1 MSEFQQY
8 QFQTIDQPLTETQR
22 KEVSSWSSRSSA
34 SSTSV
39 TFTYHYG
46 DFPKDEEKVLAEFF
60 DAMLYVAN
68 WGTKKLMFRFPK
80 DIVDKDAISQYAIHP
95 KYAESYLNMY
105 IKDKFIIL
113 DINLSD
119 EEGGGWIDDDE
130 YQLSDLIPLREQII
144 NGDYRCLMMAWL
156 KIAEE
161 DVEMEKDD
169 YEEEEY
175 EENILPPI
183 PAGMK
188 KLNATLTAFQTF
200 FEIGDDV
207 LAEVASKSP
216 SLTKKKLDYT
226 KLLSKLSTKEKDDF
240 LLRLVNGEPRLDVKF
255 RKLLE
260 GLIKPT

>member
-8 QFQTIDQPLTETQR
+8 QFQTIDQPLTDAQR
-22 KEVSSWSSRSSA
+22 KEVSSWSSRASA

-46 DFPKDEEKVLAEFF
+46 DFPKNEEKVLAEFF

-80 DIVDKDAISQYAIHP
+80 GIVDEDAISQYAIHP
-95 KYAESYLNMY
+95 KYAESSLNIY
-105 IKDKFIIL
+105 SKGKFTIL
-113 DINLSD
+113 DMNLSD
-119 EEGGGWIDDDE
+119 DDGGGWIDDDD
-130 YQLSDLIPLREQII
+130 YQLSDFISLREQII

-156 KIAEE
+156 KIAQE
-161 DVEMEKDD
+161 DVEMEKED
-169 YEEEEY
+169 YEE

-200 FEIGDDV
+200 FEIDDDV
-207 LAEVASKSP
+207 LAAVAKKSP
-216 SLTKKKLDYT
+216 SLTKKKLDYA
-226 KLLSKLSTKEKDDF
+226 KLLSKLSAKEKDDF

-260 GLIKPT
+260 SLTKST

>member
-34 SSTSV
+34 SSTSI

-46 DFPKDEEKVLAEFF
+46 DFSRDEEKVLAEFF

-68 WGTKKLMFRFPK
+68 WGTKRLMFRFPK
-80 DIVDKDAISQYAIHP
+80 SIVDKKALALYTIAPQYAV
-95 KYAESYLNMY
+95 SYLKFY
-105 IKDKFIIL
+105 DRGKFIIL
-113 DINLSD
+113 DMNLSD
-119 EEGGGWIDDDE
+119 EEGEGWIDDDE

-156 KIAEE
+156 KIAQE
-161 DVEMEKDD
+161 DVEMEKDE
-169 YEEEEY
+169 YGEEEY
-175 EENILPPI
+175 IENVLPPI
-183 PAGMK
+183 PAGLK
-188 KLNATLTAFQTF
+188 KLNATLTAFEEF
-200 FEIGDDV
+200 FEIDEDILADV
-207 LAEVASKSP
+207 VKQSP
-216 SLTKKKLDYT
+216 SLTKKKLDYA

>member
-8 QFQTIDQPLTETQR
+8 QFQTIDQPLTEPQR

-80 DIVDKDAISQYAIHP
+80 GIVDEDAISQYAIHP
-95 KYAESYLNMY
+95 EYAESSLNIY
-105 IKDKFIIL
+105 SKGKFTIL
-113 DINLSD
+113 DMNLSD
-119 EEGGGWIDDDE
+119 DDGGGWIDDDE
-130 YQLSDLIPLREQII
+130 YQLSDFIPLREQII

-156 KIAEE
+156 KIAQE
-161 DVEMEKDD
+161 DVEMEKDE

-175 EENILPPI
+175 IENVLPPI
-183 PAGMK
+183 PAGLK
-188 KLNATLTAFQTF
+188 KLNAPLTAFEEF
-200 FEIGDDV
+200 FEIDEAILADV
-207 LAEVASKSP
+207 VKQSP
-216 SLTKKKLDYT
+216 SLTKKKLDYA

-240 LLRLVNGEPRLDVKF
+240 LLRLVNGEPRLDMKF